1 MRFSSLDTLI
11 KQQGRLGEAEALP
24 LFVQMAQGCEYL
36 YEKGIFHRDIKPEN
50 ILIHR
55 GPTSN
60 LIR

>member
-1 MRFSSLDTLI
+1 MH
-11 KQQGRLGEAEALP
+11 

-55 GPTSN
+55 GPPSN
-60 LIR
+60 LIRCC